1 MSESET
7 VLYGNGDCSEA
18 SAMGELLNDLG
29 VKYEFRCIDRD
40 PAARREWEQLDG
52 DRAPL
57 LRMGPNTFVRG
68 FDRIKVQQLFGWV
81 GC

>member
-7 VLYGNGDCSEA
+7 VLYGNRDCAEA
-18 SAMGELLNDLG
+18 SAMADQLRLLG
-29 VKYEFRCIDRD
+29 VNFEFRCIDRD
-40 PAARREWEQLDG
+40 PVARREWEQLDG

-57 LRMGPNTFVRG
+57 LRMGPNSFVRG